1 VITSITFIGCVAT
14 TVVLAATGCREFET
28 YAVIGIVAAQALF
41 IRSSK
46 HEL

>member
-1 VITSITFIGCVAT
+1 MITSIAFIACVAT

-46 HEL
+46 ADL

>member
-1 VITSITFIGCVAT
+1 MITSIAFIGCVVAA
-14 TVVLAATGCREFET
+14 VALAATGCREFEA
-28 YAVIGIVAAQALF
+28 YAAIGIVAAHALF

>member
-1 VITSITFIGCVAT
+1 MITSIAFIGCVVTA
-14 TVVLAATGCREFET
+14 VVLAATGCREFEA